1 MTVGANRRRNARV
14 SPGTAPQRK
23 RLHPLLALVREM
35 VPDLQR
41 AIGPNCEVVLRD
53 LQSAGNP
60 IAAIAGD
67 ITHRQVGDPPT
78 GLMQQ
83 WLESGNTNEDH
94 LNYSGRTSD
103 GKPLRAST
111 LFLRDETGDL
121 IGCICINIDISHV
134 LEIEKWSSSYCDTKG
149 IILFGG
155 DPALPHGIDDTAE
168 DIKTVILR
176 TIDGAV
182 AQIGKRPEAMTKSD
196 RLHLVRSLDV
206 MGVFA
211 LRNAKEYV
219 AAALGVSKAAVYN
232 YLHETRRENVSVRR

>member
-1 MTVGANRRRNARV
+1 MTKPRRGASTSLRTQAE
-14 SPGTAPQRK
+14 RK
-23 RLHPLLALVREM
+23 KLHPLLELVREM
-35 VPDLQR
+35 VPDLQQ

-53 LQSAGNP
+53 LQSKGHP

-67 ITHRQVGDPPT
+67 ITHRRVGDPPT

-83 WLESGNTNEDH
+83 WLESGNTHENH

-111 LFLRDETGDL
+111 LFLRDQAGEL

-134 LEIEKWSSSYCDTKG
+134 LEIEKWSAHYCDTKG

-155 DPALPHGIDDTAE
+155 DAALSRGIDEAAE

-176 TIDGAV
+176 TIDSAI
-182 AQIGKRPEAMTKSD
+182 AQAGKRPEAMTKPD

-219 AAALGVSKAAVYN
+219 AAALGISKAAVYN
-232 YLHETRRENVSVRR
+232 YLNETRRGGTATRP